1 MVMQCVSGS
10 LCVRVVL
17 SLWQMILGVCEG
29 SLLVRG
35 GRAVINGWKRW
46 WHGSSLVRFFIE
58 KEGTLPRAWPNSLS
72 CRFLSFL
79 INLPVTVLHW
89 IYLKFKEL
97 FENSFFAQL
106 VFGMGEQ
113 VPLAAG
119 WLMLL
124 LMNIPYENWN
134 NAYSLA
140 GYALLLLLTMAA
152 GMRRRALRLDV
163 AAVGP
168 YLVCF
173 LFAVCMAWPLSYVPS
188 ESFRFLYYH
197 AACALCVLVIVST
210 VEREGQLERLAGF
223 GCLGML
229 GTAIYAVIQRVQGI
243 EVSASTVD
251 LSVNAGMPGRV
262 YSFYDNSNAYASILV
277 LLVPV
282 GIALLFGAKHKRYRV
297 IGLISAV
304 FGVLALVMTYSRAC
318 WLGLIAAAVVF
329 VFLWKRKLLPVFIV
343 IGIAAIP
350 FLPSSILN
358 RFLTIFNSNDSSIS
372 SRVPIYQAAVRLVK
386 LRPVTGAGLG
396 TAAVQTAVGAY
407 GVYEGSFDFVHSHN
421 TFLQVWLETGL
432 LGIVAFIASM
442 YHSLKMGAKAV
453 FRSNS
458 SKSVRMIIVGTVSGL
473 AGSMVCGLADYLW
486 SYPRVMLIFWFA
498 VALLLAGIKL
508 AGKQDVSETEIER
521 KS

>member
-1 MVMQCVSGS
+1 MFMQCVSGS
-10 LCVRVVL
+10 LCGRFIL
-17 SLWQMILGVCEG
+17 FLWQTLLSVCEG
-29 SLLVRG
+29 SLLIRVI
-35 GRAVINGWKRW
+35 RAVIGGWKRW
-46 WHGSSLVRFFIE
+46 WHGSALVRFFIE
-58 KEGTLPRAWPNSLS
+58 KEGTFPRAWPNSLS
-72 CRFLSFL
+72 CCLLSFL
-79 INLPVTVLHW
+79 INLPVAILHW
-89 IYLKFKEL
+89 VYLKFKAL
-97 FENSFFAQL
+97 FEASFFAQL
-106 VFGMGEQ
+106 AFGMGEQ

-152 GMRRRALRLDV
+152 GMRRRSLRLDV

-173 LFAVCMAWPLSYVPS
+173 LFAVCLAWPLSCVPS

-282 GIALLFGAKHKRYRV
+282 GIALLFGAKHKRYRI
-297 IGLISAV
+297 IGLVSAV
-304 FGVLALVMTYSRAC
+304 FGGLALVMTYSRAC

-372 SRVPIYQAAVRLVK
+372 SRVPIYQAAIRMVK

-432 LGIVAFIASM
+432 LGIVAFIASIF
-442 YHSLKMGAKAV
+442 HALKMGAKAV
-453 FRSNS
+453 FRSDAPRT
-458 SKSVRMIIVGTVSGL
+458 VRMVIVGTVSGL

-486 SYPRVMLIFWFA
+486 SYPRVMLIFWFTA
-498 VALLLAGIKL
+498 ALLLAGIKL
-508 AGKQDVSETEIER
+508 VASETEIER